1 MWYGKS
7 HIILIGYYTV
17 LCTIWKDIVPS
28 LQSNILYSGN
38 CAVPITLFRQNKILQ
53 KRGAIVV
60 YSNCDSDCWTNVVI
74 WFFNTQ
80 ILWLFWK
87 VYARVCVS
95 VIWEKRGR
103 ACENSHGTLWSRF
116 RFFSFLFLYLS
127 FKLKTKPIQLRD
139 RPFNLKWGAWFFAK
153 KNDLMLNF
161 EKKNTFAG
169 MGTEKII
176 WDSKFTI

>member
-1 MWYGKS
+1 MGKK
-7 HIILIGYYTV
+7 G
-17 LCTIWKDIVPS
+17 K
-28 LQSNILYSGN
+28 
-38 CAVPITLFRQNKILQ
+38 
-53 KRGAIVV
+53 
-60 YSNCDSDCWTNVVI
+60 
-74 WFFNTQ
+74 
-80 ILWLFWK
+80 
-87 VYARVCVS
+87 
-95 VIWEKRGR
+95 
-103 ACENSHGTLWSRF
+103 ACEKSHGTLWSRF

-176 WDSKFTI
+176 